1 MEMIKTFIFP
11 IAVAGFAIIFF
22 FFAFLMNLYLAL
34 GTAFPELSIRIDQKI
49 RKVFNKPPVIIL
61 DPGYI
66 RKRNFKWFIWV
77 FVSTHAAVLALILFL
92 KSVG

>member
-1 MEMIKTFIFP
+1 MMGTFIIP
-11 IAVAGFAIIFF
+11 MAVASLMIV
-22 FFAFLMNLYLAL
+22 FFAFAFLVNLYLAL

-49 RKVFNKPPVIIL
+49 RKALNKPPVIIL
-61 DPGYI
+61 NPGYV

-77 FVSTHAAVLALILFL
+77 FISTHVAVLAFILFL